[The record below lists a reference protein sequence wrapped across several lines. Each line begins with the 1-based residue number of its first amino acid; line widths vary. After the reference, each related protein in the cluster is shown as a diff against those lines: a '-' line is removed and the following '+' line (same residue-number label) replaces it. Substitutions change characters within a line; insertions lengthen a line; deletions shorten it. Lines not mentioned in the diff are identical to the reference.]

1 MITITN
7 DDITVIGSRELQCI
21 QLVLLLKYFL
31 KKDPELLNKAIDYI
45 IDDQDESF
53 IDMLFHDCYFRHIGG
68 VE

>member
-21 QLVLLLKYFL
+21 QLVLLLKHYL
-31 KKDPELLNKAIDYI
+31 KKDPELLSAAIDFI
-45 IDDQDESF
+45 TDDQDESF
-53 IDMLFHDCYFRHIGG
+53 IDILFHDCYFRHIGG

>member
-21 QLVLLLKYFL
+21 QLVYLLRHYIE
-31 KKDPELLNKAIDYI
+31 KDPELLNKAIDYI
-45 IDDQDESF
+45 TDDQDDTF
-53 IDMLFHDCYFRHIGG
+53 IDMLFHDCYFKHIGG